1 MAEAF
6 AGFVCGYALALVL
19 APVAAIALV
28 RARVGSAWLG
38 RVLPEGT
45 SLVALSVVLHLFGLL
60 TLTALG
66 LVLGLAL
73 AGLEERS
80 PEGGLGSPNAAFT
93 ALVLIIAAIA
103 VLPLTLAVRRARGVL
118 LAAGLVFA
126 ATFGWIMPYL
136 AELRGN

>member
-28 RARVGSAWLG
+28 RARVRSEWLS

-73 AGLEERS
+73 AGLEDRS

-93 ALVLIIAAIA
+93 ALVLAIAAIA
-103 VLPLTLAVRRARGVL
+103 VLPMAIVARQARGAL